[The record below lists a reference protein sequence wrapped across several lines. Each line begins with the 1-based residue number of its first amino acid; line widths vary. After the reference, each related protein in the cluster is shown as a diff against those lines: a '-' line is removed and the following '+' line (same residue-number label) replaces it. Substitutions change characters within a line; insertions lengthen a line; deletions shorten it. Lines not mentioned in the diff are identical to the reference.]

1 MDGPDADAWFGAVV
15 GAEQALSMLGS
26 AIPADTTN
34 SNPSRTDREVRMM
47 S

>member
-1 MDGPDADAWFGAVV
+1 MGSPDADAWLGTVV

-34 SNPSRTDREVRMM
+34 SNPSRTVREVRMM